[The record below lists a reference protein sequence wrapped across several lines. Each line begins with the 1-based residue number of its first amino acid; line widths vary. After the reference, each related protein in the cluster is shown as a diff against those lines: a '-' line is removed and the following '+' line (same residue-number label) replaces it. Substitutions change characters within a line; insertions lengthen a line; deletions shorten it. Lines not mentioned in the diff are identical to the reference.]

1 MIAVVVAISVLT
13 AQAAT
18 SGLYDSLHSG
28 CASETA
34 RTTAEIVREG
44 KKLGTPVDQ
53 ARLSSP
59 AAIYME
65 QVQTEAC
72 THKKLKDQLQESP
85 AKVCAPKQATLDC
98 VYSLIRTRAH
108 VTAGLTMAQVLLVYA
123 GLKDQEKA
131 TDKSIVQIQLADKL
145 IHVIEDAELDAFFL
159 AKLKVS
165 GEDAATELASLRT
178 QDELQFGG
186 AVNKTLASVE
196 KDLSEIPL
204 TTKPRTTLDQW
215 KSASVSQLR
224 ARLAKLKAKEW
235 RYK

>member
-1 MIAVVVAISVLT
+1 MAISALT

-44 KKLGTPVDQ
+44 RRLGTPVDQ
-53 ARLSSP
+53 NRLGSP

-72 THKKLKDQLQESP
+72 THKKLKDRLQENR
-85 AKVCAPKQATLDC
+85 AKVCAPKQTTLEC
-98 VYSLIRTRAH
+98 VYSIIRTRAH

-123 GLKDQEKA
+123 GLQDQEKA
-131 TDKSIVQIQLADKL
+131 TDKTVVQIQLADKL
-145 IHVIEDAELDAFFL
+145 IHVIEDAKLDNFFL
-159 AKLKVS
+159 SKFKAN
-165 GEDAATELASLRT
+165 GADDTTELASLRT

-196 KDLSEIPL
+196 KNLSELQLP
-204 TTKPRTTLDQW
+204 TTPHTTLDQW
-215 KSASVSQLR
+215 KAAAVTQLR
-224 ARLAKLKAKEW
+224 TRLAKLKSKEW